1 MSFQSFSLDP
11 RVLAGVEALGYT
23 QPTPIQQRAIP
34 PLLQGHDIV
43 GIAQTGTGKTAAFLL
58 PILDRLVDGRGGRVR
73 ALVIAPTRELADQI
87 HRVVGALGRGS
98 ALTSTT
104 VYGAAPFAPQARALR
119 RVDIV
124 VACPGRLLA
133 HLEARTVNLDAL
145 EVLVLDEADRLFDM
159 GFLPPI
165 RRILKK
171 LPATR
176 QTMLFSATM
185 PKQVRTLTREALRA
199 PVSIEVGEAAP
210 AATISHALYTASQG
224 GKTVLLVEI
233 LARERPRSAIVFT
246 RTKHRAKSLA
256 RDLERSGCAATS
268 LHGNL
273 SQAQRRTAL
282 DAFRGGRFGVLV
294 ATDIAAR
301 GIDVSTV
308 SHVINYDAPDTT
320 DAYTHRVGRTG
331 RATRTGQALTLITDE
346 DWGFVKALEH
356 VLRAPVERRQLEGAV
371 ERSAPHADRFQDRR
385 SAQIARPRTS
395 PASEPTSR
403 RGGEQRKYCASRRK
417 LTSARSVRSRSGN
430 SA

>member
-58 PILDRLVDGRGGRVR
+58 PILDRLIDGRRGRVR

-87 HRVVGALGRGS
+87 HHAIAALGRAS

-104 VYGAAPFAPQARALR
+104 VYGGAPFGPQARALR

-133 HLEARTVNLDAL
+133 HLEARTANLDAL

-165 RRILKK
+165 RRILKE

-185 PKQVRTLTREALRA
+185 PKEVRMLTREALRA
-199 PVSIEVGEAAP
+199 PVSVEVGDAAP
-210 AATISHALYTASQG
+210 AATISHALYAASRG
-224 GKTVLLVEI
+224 GKTALLVEI
-233 LARERPRSAIVFT
+233 LARERPQSVIVFT

-273 SQAQRRTAL
+273 SQAERRTAL
-282 DAFRGGRFGVLV
+282 DGFRGGRFGVLV

-346 DWGFVKALEH
+346 DWGFVKALEN
-356 VLRAPVERRQLEGAV
+356 VLRAPVERRQLGGAAQ
-371 ERSAPHADRFQDRR
+371 RSTPHADRFQDRR
-385 SAQIARPRTS
+385 SAQIARPPTT
-395 PASEPTSR
+395 PANEAARP
-403 RGGEQRKYCASRRK
+403 RGGAPRKYGAARRR
-417 LTSARSVRSRSGN
+417 LSSARSSRVS
-430 SA
+430 

>member
-34 PLLQGHDIV
+34 PLLQGHDLV

-58 PILDRLVDGRGGRVR
+58 PILDRLIDGRCGRVR

-87 HRVVGALGRGS
+87 HNAIGALGSAS

-104 VYGAAPFAPQARALR
+104 VYGGAPFSPQARALR

-165 RRILKK
+165 RRILKA
-171 LPATR
+171 LPAAR

-185 PKQVRTLTREALRA
+185 PKEVRTLTREALRV
-199 PVSIEVGEAAP
+199 PVSVEVGEAAP
-210 AATISHALYTASQG
+210 AATISHALYAAPRG
-224 GKTVLLVEI
+224 GKTALLVEI
-233 LARERPRSAIVFT
+233 LARERPQSVIVFT

-256 RDLERSGCAATS
+256 RDLERCGCIATS

-273 SQAQRRTAL
+273 SQAERRRAL
-282 DAFRGGRFGVLV
+282 DGFRGGRFGVLV

-346 DWGFVKALEH
+346 DWGFVKALEN
-356 VLRAPVERRQLEGAV
+356 VLRAPVERRQLEGAAQ
-371 ERSAPHADRFQDRR
+371 RSAPHADRFQDRR
-385 SAQIARPRTS
+385 SAQTTRPPMS
-395 PASEPTSR
+395 PANKAAGP
-403 RGGEQRKYCASRRK
+403 RGGAQRKYSAARRR
-417 LTSARSVRSRSGN
+417 LSSARSSRVS
-430 SA
+430 

>member
-1 MSFQSFSLDP
+1 MSFRSFSLDP

-58 PILDRLVDGRGGRVR
+58 PILDRLIDGRGGRVR

-87 HRVVGALGRGS
+87 HHATGALGRAS

-104 VYGAAPFAPQARALR
+104 VYGGAPFGPQARALR

-159 GFLPPI
+159 GFLPSI
-165 RRILKK
+165 RRILKEI
-171 LPATR
+171 PATR

-185 PKQVRTLTREALRA
+185 PKEVRALTREALRA
-199 PVSIEVGEAAP
+199 PVSVEIGDAAP
-210 AATISHALYTASQG
+210 AATISHALYAASRG
-224 GKTVLLVEI
+224 GKTALLVEI
-233 LARERPRSAIVFT
+233 LARERPQSVIVFT

-256 RDLERSGCAATS
+256 RDLERSGCATTS

-273 SQAQRRTAL
+273 SQAERRTAL
-282 DAFRGGRFGVLV
+282 DGFRGGRFGVLV

-346 DWGFVKALEH
+346 DWGFVKALEN
-356 VLRAPVERRQLEGAV
+356 VLRAPVERRQLQGGAQ
-371 ERSAPHADRFQDRR
+371 RSAPHGDRLRDRR
-385 SAQIARPRTS
+385 GAQTARPSTS
-395 PASEPTSR
+395 PANEATGAREGAP
-403 RGGEQRKYCASRRK
+403 RKYGAARRR
-417 LTSARSVRSRSGN
+417 LSARRFRVS
-430 SA
+430 

>member
-1 MSFQSFSLDP
+1 MSFRSFSLDP
-11 RVLAGVEALGYT
+11 RVLAGVDALGYT

-34 PLLQGHDIV
+34 PLLQGHDLV

-87 HRVVGALGRGS
+87 HQVVGALGRASG
-98 ALTSTT
+98 LTSTT
-104 VYGAAPFAPQARALR
+104 VYGGAPFDPQVRALR

-133 HLEARTVNLDAL
+133 HLDARTVNLDAL

-171 LPATR
+171 LPANR

-185 PKQVRTLTREALRA
+185 PKEVRTLTREALRA
-199 PVSIEVGEAAP
+199 PVSVEVGEAAP
-210 AATISHALYTASQG
+210 AATISHALYAASRG
-224 GKTVLLVEI
+224 GKTALLVEI
-233 LARERPRSAIVFT
+233 LARERPQSAIVFT

-256 RDLERSGCAATS
+256 RDLARSGCDATS

-273 SQAQRRTAL
+273 SQSQRRTAL

-346 DWGFVKALEH
+346 DWGFVKALES
-356 VLRAPVERRQLEGAV
+356 VLRAPVERRRLEGAV
-371 ERSAPHADRFQDRR
+371 ERKAPHADRFQDRR
-385 SAQIARPRTS
+385 SAQIARPLSS
-395 PASEPTSR
+395 PANEAASR
-403 RGGEQRKYCASRRK
+403 RGGEQRKHGAPRRK
-417 LTSARSVRSRSGN
+417 LSSARSVRVS
-430 SA
+430 

>member
-1 MSFQSFSLDP
+1 MSFESFSLDP
-11 RVLAGVEALGYT
+11 RVLAGVEALGYM
-23 QPTPIQQRAIP
+23 QPTPIQERAIP
-34 PLLQGHDIV
+34 PLLQGHDVV

-58 PILDRLVDGRGGRVR
+58 PILDRLIDGRRGRVR
-73 ALVIAPTRELADQI
+73 ALIIAPTRELAEQI
-87 HRVVGALGRGS
+87 HHAIGALGRAS

-104 VYGAAPFAPQARALR
+104 VYGGAPFGPQVRALR

-165 RRILKK
+165 RRILKE
-171 LPATR
+171 LPTTR

-185 PKQVRTLTREALRA
+185 PKEVRTLTHEALRA
-199 PVSIEVGEAAP
+199 PVSLEVGEAVP
-210 AATISHALYTASQG
+210 AATISHALYAASHG
-224 GKTVLLVEI
+224 GKTALLVEI
-233 LARERPRSAIVFT
+233 LALTRPQSAIVFT

-256 RDLERSGCAATS
+256 RDLERSGCAVTS

-273 SQAQRRTAL
+273 SQTERRTAL
-282 DAFRGGRFGVLV
+282 DGFRGGRFGVLV

-301 GIDVSTV
+301 GLDVSTV

-346 DWGFVKALEH
+346 DWTFVKALER
-356 VLRAPVERRQLEGAV
+356 VLGRRLERRQLEGAGQ
-371 ERSAPHADRFQDRR
+371 RSTPHADRLQDRR
-385 SAQIARPRTS
+385 GSQIARPPTS
-395 PASEPTSR
+395 PANDAPIPRTT
-403 RGGEQRKYCASRRK
+403 GAPRKYGTARRR
-417 LTSARSVRSRSGN
+417 LSSARSFRAS
-430 SA
+430 